1 MELITF
7 SSIYIL
13 IIAFFIGYSV
23 YSNKKRKEK
32 IKKLY
37 EDLKIGK
44 KIITIGGIYGVVNKI
59 EENTVEI
66 KVDDNTKIKFSK
78 NAISKVL
85 D

>member
-1 MELITF
+1 MELIIF
-7 SSIYIL
+7 IL
-13 IIAFFIGYSV
+13 ITFIGFMGYLLAL
-23 YSNKKRKEK
+23 YSNEKRKEK
-32 IKKLY
+32 AKKLY
-37 EDLKIGK
+37 KDLKIGK
-44 KIITIGGIYGVVNKI
+44 KIITIGGIYGVINKI